1 MSKLCCRAVLA
12 ALALALQLFV
22 PVAFAADAN
31 APFRDCPD
39 CPEMQRVPAGT
50 FVMGTPGAPSR
61 ADTRAESQATVV
73 RLTRPFAMGRM
84 EVTRREFRAFLTDS
98 AYEQKGDCVI
108 WDDEQSRFSIDHPA
122 ESVEAP
128 DADVSDD
135 QPATCISWHDARA
148 YAQWLA
154 KKTGKPY
161 RLPSEAEWEY
171 AARAGSVAEWP
182 WGEQASDGCDFAN
195 VYDLTGREHYP
206 LGWDPVRCRDGYAG
220 LAPVGALRPNAFGLY
235 DLIGNVAEWVD
246 DCYTDS
252 YVGRPKDG
260 RSWFWNGGC
269 RRHVVRGGSW
279 ASPPSL
285 ARSAYR
291 LPTDSTFRAQTLGLR
306 VALDLE
312 GRGEGR

>member
-1 MSKLCCRAVLA
+1 VLA

-61 ADTRAESQATVV
+61 ADSRAESQATVV

-98 AYEQKGDCVI
+98 GYEQKGDCVI

-135 QPATCISWHDARA
+135 QPATCVSWHDARA

-279 ASPPSL
+279 ASPPSQ

>member
-1 MSKLCCRAVLA
+1 MTKLCCRAVLA
-12 ALALALQLFV
+12 ALALQLFV

-279 ASPPSL
+279 ASPPSQ

>member
-1 MSKLCCRAVLA
+1 VLA
-12 ALALALQLFV
+12 ALALQLFV

-279 ASPPSL
+279 ASPPSQ

>member
-1 MSKLCCRAVLA
+1 VTLMCCRAVLA
-12 ALALALQLFV
+12 ALALQLFV
-22 PVAFAADAN
+22 PSAIAADAN

-50 FVMGTPGAPSR
+50 FVMGTPGAPSHG
-61 ADTRAESQATVV
+61 DTRAESQATVV
-73 RLTRPFAMGRM
+73 RITRPFAMGRM
-84 EVTRREFRAFLTDS
+84 EVTRREFRVFLTES
-98 AYEQKGDCVI
+98 GYEQKGDCVI
-108 WDDEQSRFSIDHPA
+108 WDDERSRFSIDRSADAVDAADA
-122 ESVEAP
+122 EL
-128 DADVSDD
+128 SDD
-135 QPATCISWHDARA
+135 QPAACVSWHDARA

-171 AARAGSVAEWP
+171 AARAGSVTEWP

-279 ASPPSL
+279 ASPPSQ

>member
-1 MSKLCCRAVLA
+1 VLA

-279 ASPPSL
+279 ASPPSQ

>member
-1 MSKLCCRAVLA
+1 MAIVSCRAVLA
-12 ALALALQLFV
+12 ALALQLFMSA
-22 PVAFAADAN
+22 AFAADPN

-39 CPEMQRVPAGT
+39 CPEMQRIPAGT
-50 FVMGTPGAPSR
+50 FVMGTPGAP
-61 ADTRAESQATVV
+61 AQGDTRAESQATVV
-73 RLTRPFAMGRM
+73 RIVRPFAMGRT
-84 EVTRREFRAFLTDS
+84 EVTRREFRVFLIET

-108 WDDEQSRFSIDHPA
+108 WDDEQSRFSIDRPA
-122 ESVEAP
+122 DSGDSA
-128 DADVSDD
+128 DAELSDD
-135 QPATCISWHDARA
+135 QPAACVSWHDARA
-148 YAQWLA
+148 YVQWLA

-161 RLPSEAEWEY
+161 RLPSESEWEY
-171 AARAGSVAEWP
+171 AARAGSASQWP
-182 WGEQASDGCDFAN
+182 WGDQASDGCDFAN
-195 VYDLTGREHYP
+195 TYDLTGREHYA
-206 LGWDPVRCRDGYAG
+206 LGWDPVRCRDGYPG
-220 LAPVGALRPNAFGLY
+220 LAPVGALRPNALGVY

-279 ASPPSL
+279 ASPPL
-285 ARSAYR
+285 QARSAYR
-291 LPTDSTFRAQTLGLR
+291 LPTESTFRAQTLGMR